1 MANQATDLQRKD
13 RAFLRRLPKIPRISW
28 RDLAATL
35 GPVLLLSIAAVFL
48 ALHFV
53 RPAPPTSLN
62 IVSGP
67 EGSTYRN
74 MAEKY
79 KEILELNGIT
89 LNILP
94 SQGSL
99 DNLHQ
104 LADLDS
110 DADIGFVPSGFSTGT
125 DISNL
130 ASLGSVFYQPVTIFY
145 HGTHVMERL
154 SELKGKR
161 IAIGKEGSGTR
172 FLALALLKGN
182 GIVPDGPTKLESLEG
197 KGAMEALI
205 AHKVDA
211 IFLSGDSAAPA
222 NIRQLMHTK
231 GISLFD
237 FPQADA
243 YVRRFRYLSKIQ
255 LPAGSF
261 DLGENLPAKQIN
273 MLAPTVE
280 LVARWDL
287 HPALSDL
294 LIEAAREV
302 NGRATLFQ
310 NAGEFP
316 APLQHD
322 FPISDD
328 ATRYYQSGKGFAYK
342 HLPFWLASLLD
353 RAVVVLVP
361 ILVVLIPGLRLV
373 PTLYGW
379 RIKNRIYKY
388 YGDLMALERA
398 SIEPLNQEQREAL
411 IRRLD
416 EIEKAVIA
424 VKMPGAFAD
433 QIYVLRQHIRFVR
446 VRLEPATAAQ
456 HPAPSSGDTP
466 EPLPSA

>member
-1 MANQATDLQRKD
+1 MTSETAEQQRKD
-13 RAFLRRLPKIPRISW
+13 RAFFSRLPKMPRISW
-28 RDLAATL
+28 RDLVATL
-35 GPVLLLSIAAVFL
+35 GPVLLLSIAAVLL

-67 EGSTYRN
+67 DGSTYRS

-79 KEILELNGIT
+79 KAILERNGIT

-110 DADIGFVPSGFSTGT
+110 DADIGFVPSGFSTGA

-130 ASLGSVFYQPVTIFY
+130 TSLGSVFYQPVTIFY
-145 HGTHVMERL
+145 HGAHSIQRL

-182 GIVPDGPTKLESLEG
+182 GIVPEKGPTKLEALEG
-197 KGAMEALI
+197 TAAMEALI

-222 NIRQLMHTK
+222 NIRQLMHTH

-255 LPAGSF
+255 LPAGAF
-261 DLGENLPAKQIN
+261 DLGENLPAKPIN

-302 NGRATLFQ
+302 NGRASLFQ
-310 NAGEFP
+310 EAGEFP

-353 RAVVVLVP
+353 RAIVVLVP
-361 ILVVLIPGLRLV
+361 ILVILIPGLRLV
-373 PTLYGW
+373 PSLYGW
-379 RIKNRIYKY
+379 RIKNRIYRY

-398 SIEPLNQEQREAL
+398 ALQPLDAAQREAMMQ
-411 IRRLD
+411 RLGD
-416 EIEKAVIA
+416 IEKAVIT
-424 VKMPGAFAD
+424 VKMPAAFAD
-433 QIYVLRQHIRFVR
+433 QIYVLRQHINFVR
-446 VRLEPATAAQ
+446 LRLAPQAPPPEA
-456 HPAPSSGDTP
+456 PAPESD
-466 EPLPSA
+466 AAA